1 MKRLYIALFVLLASS
16 ASRADLPYGFCAVES
31 EGETLCT
38 PVFPIPDQASLNL
51 VCDNFARAL
60 EADGFDSYLN
70 PDLSAMN
77 QKHKEVCDWP

>member
-1 MKRLYIALFVLLASS
+1 MKRLMIALFVLLASS
-16 ASRADLPYGFCAVES
+16 TSRADLPYGFCAVES

-60 EADGFDSYLN
+60 EAAGFDSYLN
-70 PDLSAMN
+70 ADILALN
-77 QKHKEVCDWP
+77 QKHKEVCEWP